1 MQSLTDDRPDFEGKR
16 NHLTT
21 VKILLPY
28 LWPKNAREMR
38 IRVVVALIFLIAAKA
53 ITVAVP
59 VIYKVVVDEITNTG
73 DAIVIVPIFLLIAYG
88 GARVLA
94 QTFGELRDAVFAK
107 VAQRAIRE
115 AGLRT
120 FRHLHKLA
128 MRFHLDRQ
136 TGGLSRAVE
145 RGTKGI
151 DFLLNF
157 MLFNIIPTLLEILL
171 VCAVMWG
178 LFNIWFALVTFVTVG
193 SYIAWTICVTE
204 WRIKFRRQMNKMD
217 SEASTKAIDSLLNY
231 ETVKYFGNEEHEARR
246 FDSALKS
253 YEGAAVRSKV
263 TLSYL
268 NIGQGFVI
276 SAGLTIV
283 MIMAGFGVKSGAMT
297 IGDFVLVNSYLI
309 QLFLPLNFLGFVY
322 REIKQSLTDM
332 EDMFKLLDVQQEV
345 ADAGNAR
352 PLTLTGGQLE
362 FDNVCFDY
370 NPERKILKNVS
381 FKVPPGKTVAIVGP
395 SGAGKSTISRLI
407 YRFYDTTQ
415 GRILIDGQDIKNLQ
429 QDSLRAAIG
438 IVPQDTVLFNDTVFY
453 NISYGR
459 PDATPTE
466 IENAARLA
474 RIHDFV
480 VELPDGYNTRV
491 GERGLKLSGGE
502 KQRVAIA
509 RTILKSPEIL
519 IFDEA
524 TSALDTHTEKE
535 IQASLADVSSNRT
548 TVMIAHRLSTVIN
561 ADEILVLEKGEV
573 VERGNHNELLALDNV
588 YAHMWERQQEAQKA
602 EETLQQTLEDGL
614 LATGLPAQAVAGWK
628 SD

>member
-1 MQSLTDDRPDFEGKR
+1 M
-16 NHLTT
+16 
-21 VKILLPY
+21 
-28 LWPKNAREMR
+28 
-38 IRVVVALIFLIAAKA
+38 
-53 ITVAVP
+53 
-59 VIYKVVVDEITNTG
+59 
-73 DAIVIVPIFLLIAYG
+73 
-88 GARVLA
+88 
-94 QTFGELRDAVFAK
+94 
-107 VAQRAIRE
+107 
-115 AGLRT
+115 
-120 FRHLHKLA
+120 
-128 MRFHLDRQ
+128 
-136 TGGLSRAVE
+136 
-145 RGTKGI
+145 
-151 DFLLNF
+151 
-157 MLFNIIPTLLEILL
+157 
-171 VCAVMWG
+171 
-178 LFNIWFALVTFVTVG
+178 
-193 SYIAWTICVTE
+193 
-204 WRIKFRRQMNKMD
+204 
-217 SEASTKAIDSLLNY
+217 
-231 ETVKYFGNEEHEARR
+231 
-246 FDSALKS
+246 
-253 YEGAAVRSKV
+253 
-263 TLSYL
+263 
-268 NIGQGFVI
+268 
-276 SAGLTIV
+276 
-283 MIMAGFGVKSGAMT
+283 
-297 IGDFVLVNSYLI
+297 LVNSYLV

-474 RIHDFV
+474 RIHDLV
-480 VELPDGYNTRV
+480 GELPVGYNTRV

-561 ADEILVLEKGEV
+561 ADEMPPAK
-573 VERGNHNELLALDNV
+573 LDEIADTPNIISPN
-588 YAHMWERQQEAQKA
+588 
-602 EETLQQTLEDGL
+602 T
-614 LATGLPAQAVAGWK
+614 
-628 SD
+628 